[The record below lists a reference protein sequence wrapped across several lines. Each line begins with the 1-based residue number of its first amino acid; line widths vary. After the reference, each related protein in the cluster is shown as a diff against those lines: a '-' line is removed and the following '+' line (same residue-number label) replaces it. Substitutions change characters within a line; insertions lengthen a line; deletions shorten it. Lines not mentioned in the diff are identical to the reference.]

1 MANTLDDDLNI
12 VSNSG
17 LEIEL
22 LGDDL
27 NIIQAL
33 DDEPNDVGGLTAGE
47 LKATFDK
54 AGNLIK
60 TYLNEKLVPAI
71 LAADATETD
80 RAAAEAARQTA
91 ETTRASAEA
100 ERASAETARAEAEA
114 LRAAAET
121 SRDDAEQ
128 MRVRNEES
136 RLTAEQNRSAA
147 EADRA
152 IAESYRKRDE
162 QARNTAE
169 TDRELNESNRI
180 EQENGRIAAE
190 KARVGAES
198 ARVEA
203 EQARV
208 EAEQARVN
216 ENTGIVAQATAKAT
230 AAADSA
236 AKALNSEGN
245 AKSWSEGGY
254 VSEEDADGM
263 IQDTPVPGA
272 KWYAEKAAAC
282 ANGGSYD
289 PDPTDGTA
297 ERTYTS
303 GAKNMADKAK
313 AFAEGGS
320 YKEYVADTSAPGT
333 YNLVTETVPLAA
345 SAKGYAQRAEQA
357 AIKQPIIKNGT
368 WWVWDASSGAYT
380 DTGVLAGGSGG
391 GASDQVFIATYGT
404 TTSAEIEAAYQAGKS
419 VICKRTTETGMV
431 QMAPMTFRKSDAWH
445 MFFLAVAGN
454 EASTITCIGDTWMID
469 APPILTVDSELS
481 ETSENPV
488 QNKVIKSA
496 LDAIK
501 VPDKLPNPN
510 ALTFTGAVTGSY
522 DGSEPL
528 TVEIPSG
535 GSGGSDAWSL
545 IDHITAENAEISYAI
560 PLQPG
565 AKEYGIYWT
574 YTHASGGTPKRSI
587 MVDSSLAAYGLMY
600 RCASNETLFLRVFK
614 GPSNILAAGQGV
626 GYQSQRFSNGGT
638 NIGSGTDFPAM
649 TLTTDIACTTSEIWV
664 YWR

>member
-33 DDEPNDVGGLTAGE
+33 DDEPNDVGGLTSAE

-71 LAADATETD
+71 LAADATEAA
-80 RAAAEAARQTA
+80 RAAAEDARKSAETARGTAETARAAAEKDRVDAENAREDAELRRQREEEARQTA
-91 ETTRASAEA
+91 EQERASAEA
-100 ERASAETARAEAEA
+100 
-114 LRAAAET
+114 
-121 SRDDAEQ
+121 
-128 MRVRNEES
+128 
-136 RLTAEQNRSAA
+136 
-147 EADRA
+147 DRA
-152 IAESYRKRDE
+152 LMESHRQEDE
-162 QARNTAE
+162 QARNAAE

-190 KARVGAES
+190 KARVEAEKARAEAES

-203 EQARV
+203 EQARAD
-208 EAEQARVN
+208 ETA
-216 ENTGIVAQATAKAT
+216 GIVARA
-230 AAADSA
+230 SR
-236 AKALNSEGN
+236 SEDN
-245 AKSWSEGGY
+245 AEAWAHGGY

-272 KWYAEKAAAC
+272 KWYAEKADAC

-297 ERTYTS
+297 ERQYTS

-333 YNLVTETVPLAA
+333 YNLVTKTVADA
-345 SAKGYAQRAEQA
+345 ESAKGYAQRAEQA

-368 WWVWDASSGAYT
+368 WWVWDADSGAYT

-391 GASDQVFIATYGT
+391 GTSDQVFIAEYDVT
-404 TTSAEIEAAYQAGKS
+404 TNADLLAAYQSGKVCFVKYGDQYVPVTIVQADYNSNFVLKGYIIIAES
-419 VICKRTTETGMV
+419 VPGVYVNEVNQTVIVSRYDTGWSIGNR
-431 QMAPMTFRKSDAWH
+431 ALSIDDA
-445 MFFLAVAGN
+445 
-454 EASTITCIGDTWMID
+454 
-469 APPILTVDSELS
+469 LS

-496 LDAIK
+496 LDAIH

-510 ALTFTGAVTGSY
+510 ALTFTGAVTGTY
-522 DGSEPL
+522 DGSAPL
-528 TVEIPSG
+528 EVAIPSG
-535 GSGGSDAWSL
+535 GDAGKRVR
-545 IDHITAENAEISYAI
+545 HIATVSVTE
-560 PLQPG
+560 
-565 AKEYGIYWT
+565 
-574 YTHASGGTPKRSI
+574 GTTRYDVT
-587 MVDSSLAAYGLMY
+587 VDSNGDALNLESVYIFTNKFWGSNGSYIQISINRKELARAYGQSGSPQVLELEKMGELQKIT
-600 RCASNETLFLRVFK
+600 NVPK
-614 GPSNILAAGQGV
+614 PSDVGISFGDYYNGKSAVTSVRFWSPNSTVDTTIEIYGV
-626 GYQSQRFSNGGT
+626 
-638 NIGSGTDFPAM
+638 DA
-649 TLTTDIACTTSEIWV
+649 
-664 YWR
+664 

>member
-1 MANTLDDDLNI
+1 MANTLDNDLNI

-17 LEIEL
+17 LVIEL

-33 DDEPNDVGGLTAGE
+33 DDEPNDVGGLTSAE
-47 LKATFDK
+47 LKETFDR

-114 LRAAAET
+114 QRVSAEITREDAELRRQREEEARQTAEQARNAAET
-121 SRDDAEQ
+121 
-128 MRVRNEES
+128 
-136 RLTAEQNRSAA
+136 
-147 EADRA
+147 DRA
-152 IAESYRKRDE
+152 LMESHRQEDE
-162 QARNTAE
+162 QARNSAE

-180 EQENGRIAAE
+180 EQENGRFAAE
-190 KARVGAES
+190 K

-203 EQARV
+203 EQARAD
-208 EAEQARVN
+208 ET
-216 ENTGIVAQATAKAT
+216 TGIVARA
-230 AAADSA
+230 SR
-236 AKALNSEGN
+236 SENN
-245 AKSWSEGGY
+245 AEAWAQGGY
-254 VSEEDADGM
+254 VSEEAADGM

-333 YNLVTETVPLAA
+333 YNLVTETVPEAE

-357 AIKQPIIKNGT
+357 AIRQPIIQSGT
-368 WWVWDASSGAYT
+368 WWVWNASSGAYT
-380 DTGVLAGGSGG
+380 DTGVSAGGTGG
-391 GASDQVFIATYGT
+391 GTSDQVFIAEYDVT
-404 TTSAEIEAAYQAGKS
+404 TNADLLAAYQSGKVCFVKYGDQYVPVTIVQADYNSNFVLKGYIIIAES
-419 VICKRTTETGMV
+419 VPGVYVNEVNQTVIVSRYDTGWSIGNR
-431 QMAPMTFRKSDAWH
+431 ALSIDDA
-445 MFFLAVAGN
+445 
-454 EASTITCIGDTWMID
+454 
-469 APPILTVDSELS
+469 LS

-496 LDAIK
+496 LDAKLSKSGIATK
-501 VPDKLPNPN
+501 TDAMTQSVGVDADGALWTAPGGGAISGGDDSPYELAATIEITEPVTSITQNFEKSYKELYIFFDKITASPSTQIMINTLGSENGFAGTTAYYRASRLIHRSGIGMERQDSTSHSTYGFWQSGGITRRYDFGTDADIDHVTIQPPNPQ
-510 ALTFTGAVTGSY
+510 TTQ
-522 DGSEPL
+522 
-528 TVEIPSG
+528 
-535 GSGGSDAWSL
+535 
-545 IDHITAENAEISYAI
+545 IT
-560 PLQPG
+560 
-565 AKEYGIYWT
+565 
-574 YTHASGGTPKRSI
+574 GGTI
-587 MVDSSLAAYGLMY
+587 LVYG
-600 RCASNETLFLRVFK
+600 RV
-614 GPSNILAAGQGV
+614 
-626 GYQSQRFSNGGT
+626 
-638 NIGSGTDFPAM
+638 
-649 TLTTDIACTTSEIWV
+649 
-664 YWR
+664 